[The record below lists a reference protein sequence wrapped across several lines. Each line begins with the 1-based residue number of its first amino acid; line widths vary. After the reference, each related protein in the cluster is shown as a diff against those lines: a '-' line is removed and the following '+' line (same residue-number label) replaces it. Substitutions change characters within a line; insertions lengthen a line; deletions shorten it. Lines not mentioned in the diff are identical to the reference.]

1 MSITVITE
9 TFNHGEGQSWS
20 RVVGAIDAAISA
32 AESFDDGNGDGP
44 SEVLVVDASN
54 DDRTQTH
61 IAGRQ
66 ATTSVSL
73 RHVRVPVDTP
83 YDVIK
88 DLGALEASSAVI
100 AYLDGDCR
108 PVYDAAAWLKAL
120 FVELKATGAPG
131 VCGTTIYDGISPVRR
146 ACSAMDF
153 GFVLHRSDGVLAAY
167 TSNNAMF
174 RRDIRA
180 NTQADVDGLRCACY
194 LHAQYFLKT
203 GAPMRHARSTDALV
217 RHEFPPLW
225 EERFRRG
232 YDAVAVS
239 WIDPS
244 LFEAKCFRRNR
255 FVAAT
260 VGVARYMVS
269 SVRLDARAIIGLESY
284 QRIGRIKVAAAI
296 ALVPLLRCIDVTGLW
311 RALFFGPNNR
321 WRHTVTLD
329 HVTNSSLD
337 ESP

>member
-20 RVVGAIDAAISA
+20 RIVSAIDAAICA
-32 AESFDDGNGDGP
+32 AEGFDDGTTDGP
-44 SEVLVVDASN
+44 NWVLVIDASD
-54 DDRTQTH
+54 DDRTQAL
-61 IAGRQ
+61 IASRQ
-66 ATTSVSL
+66 ATTEVSL
-73 RHVRVPVDTP
+73 RHIRVPVDTP

-88 DLGALEASSAVI
+88 DLGALEASSDVI

-108 PVYDAAAWLKAL
+108 PDCDPAVWMKAL

-153 GFVLHRSDGVLAAY
+153 GFVLHRSDGLLASY

-174 RRDIRA
+174 RRDARA
-180 NTQADVDGLRCACY
+180 ERQADIDGLRCACY
-194 LHAQYFLKT
+194 LHAQHFLKT
-203 GAPMRHARSTDALV
+203 GTPMCHARSTDALV
-217 RHEFPPLW
+217 HHEFPPLW
-225 EERFRRG
+225 KERFRRG

-239 WIDPS
+239 WTDSSI
-244 LFEAKCFRRNR
+244 FEAKCFRRNR

-269 SVRLDARAIIGLESY
+269 SIRLDAQVIIGLQRY
-284 QRIGRIKVAAAI
+284 QPIGRSRVVAAI
-296 ALVPLLRCIDVTGLW
+296 TLIPLLRCIDAIGIW
-311 RALFFGPNNR
+311 RALFFGPNSR
-321 WRHTVTLD
+321 WRHKVTLD
-329 HVTNSSLD
+329 HVTASTSA
-337 ESP
+337 E